1 MSAFKELMDSVDEI
15 VKYVFDPEKRYL
27 ILLTIM
33 IFIGYK
39 YEVFFGIYS
48 KFKNKRLNEFCSY
61 KEKAKDEIII
71 NYLNIKI
78 DEIIS
83 KRTTRITK
91 HKDRN
96 IFMFISAKINEWQ
109 YGDII
114 LRNIIPYILVDNVIH
129 IDFDKHKKDKRKYII
144 KALSWVAA
152 MVLVIFFDFYF
163 SIYNTVDFYYL
174 LSLFLIGVFEI
185 FALNSY
191 GKIHKE
197 SDMKKYNNALVSI
210 DISELSTKS
219 VILPLHQHRQQQ

>member
-1 MSAFKELMDSVDEI
+1 
-15 VKYVFDPEKRYL
+15 
-27 ILLTIM
+27 
-33 IFIGYK
+33 
-39 YEVFFGIYS
+39 
-48 KFKNKRLNEFCSY
+48 
-61 KEKAKDEIII
+61 
-71 NYLNIKI
+71 
-78 DEIIS
+78 
-83 KRTTRITK
+83 
-91 HKDRN
+91 
-96 IFMFISAKINEWQ
+96 INEWQ
-109 YGDII
+109 YGDIT

-144 KALSWVAA
+144 KALLWVAA

-163 SIYNTVDFYYL
+163 SIYNTVDFYYS

>member
-1 MSAFKELMDSVDEI
+1 
-15 VKYVFDPEKRYL
+15 
-27 ILLTIM
+27 
-33 IFIGYK
+33 
-39 YEVFFGIYS
+39 
-48 KFKNKRLNEFCSY
+48 
-61 KEKAKDEIII
+61 
-71 NYLNIKI
+71 
-78 DEIIS
+78 
-83 KRTTRITK
+83 
-91 HKDRN
+91 
-96 IFMFISAKINEWQ
+96 
-109 YGDII
+109 
-114 LRNIIPYILVDNVIH
+114 
-129 IDFDKHKKDKRKYII
+129 
-144 KALSWVAA
+144 ALSWVAA